1 MDFKQFEGQ
10 TASHSAF
17 MYDTIYF
24 QSPDAYSGIDEE
36 EDEDWD
42 DETDEEDEDFD
53 DTAADIDDL
62 NAIRVDDDLNE
73 PGADDYDLTN
83 PDPDDDHLP
92 DDDLQ

>member
-1 MDFKQFEGQ
+1 MEFKQFEGQ

-24 QSPDAYSGIDEE
+24 QSPDEYSRSE

-42 DETDEEDEDFD
+42 DEGDEEDEDFD
-53 DTAADIDDL
+53 DTAADLDDL
-62 NAIRVDDDLNE
+62 NAIRAGNDLDQSDD
-73 PGADDYDLTN
+73 AYDITN

>member
-10 TASHSAF
+10 TVSHSAF

-24 QSPDAYSGIDEE
+24 QSPDEYDDVEQ
-36 EDEDWD
+36 EDWD
-42 DETDEEDEDFD
+42 DEEDEDFD
-53 DTAADIDDL
+53 DTAADLDDL
-62 NAIRVDDDLNE
+62 NAVRVGDDLDQS
-73 PGADDYDLTN
+73 DDAYDITN